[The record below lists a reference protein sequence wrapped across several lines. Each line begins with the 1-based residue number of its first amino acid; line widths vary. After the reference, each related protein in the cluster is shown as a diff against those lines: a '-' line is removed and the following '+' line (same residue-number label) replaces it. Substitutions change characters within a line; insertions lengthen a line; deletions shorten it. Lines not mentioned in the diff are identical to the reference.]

1 MLQCLGFINASI
13 KNKDK
18 VKFTRLISSIL
29 IILQL
34 VAVRIKEK
42 NGEKK

>member
-1 MLQCLGFINASI
+1 MLQCLGFMKARNE
-13 KNKDK
+13 NEDK

-34 VAVRIKEK
+34 VAVRIKGN